1 MCVRIHYTIDLNVLK
16 NKYNCNKI
24 VNNEKLKKGMIN
36 KKNYIP
42 LILEKNEN
50 SVEKKSEEQ
59 KKSRII
65 QVCIWGI
72 NPFNYGKFE
81 KDIAL
86 INARLETLHLKK
98 SFKILINKNR
108 CAIIVN
114 GYFEWKSEENSSKK
128 IPYYIYNGKSN
139 QNLNKQNSP
148 KKIDNEELYSKD
160 NEEINDSH
168 NDKSE
173 IEEEEIYIKDEK
185 TKLVEQNP
193 LKRKKT
199 IKEVTTKK
207 IKIESLNE
215 GILKRI
221 KEENESHIIIAG
233 LYSVSDDDKK
243 EYRNTVITTSSE
255 NTNLKDIHERCPLLL
270 SESSLSLWLNV
281 DNNYSDIIDKIKEE
295 HINACNNLKY
305 MEVQDWSV
313 YSNYSKQEK
322 KENILKYMKK

>member
-16 NKYNCNKI
+16 RKYNCSKV

-42 LILEKNEN
+42 TIFENNEN
-50 SVEKKSEEQ
+50 SLEKIYDSQ
-59 KKSRII
+59 KKNRII
-65 QVCIWGI
+65 HICIWGI

-108 CAIIVN
+108 CAIIIN
-114 GYFEWKSEENSSKK
+114 GYFEWKNDENSSKK
-128 IPYYIYNGKSN
+128 IPYYIFNGKSN
-139 QNLNKQNSP
+139 QKDNEQNSL
-148 KKIDNEELYSKD
+148 KKIDNEEIDSKN
-160 NEEINDSH
+160 NEEINQPQNVKNEVED
-168 NDKSE
+168 D
-173 IEEEEIYIKDEK
+173 EIYSNEEK
-185 TKLVEQNP
+185 SQPIEQNSH
-193 LKRKKT
+193 KRKKIT
-199 IKEVTTKK
+199 KEVSTKK
-207 IKIESLNE
+207 IKIESSNE
-215 GILKRI
+215 EC
-221 KEENESHIIIAG
+221 EENESYIILAG
-233 LYSVSDDDKK
+233 LYTVPDDDKK

-270 SESSLSLWLNV
+270 SENSLSLWLNV
-281 DNNYSDIIDKIKEE
+281 DNSYSDIIDKIKEE

-305 MEVQDWSV
+305 MKVQDWNV

-322 KENILKYMKK
+322 KESILKYMK